1 MISLFFQYEPP
12 QGRTPG
18 SFECKGDGLTYCARS
33 WQGEASGTAGDCFFV
48 LGAGRSFQ
56 CQATGTTNVIGAH
69 YSPLATNIVVPRA
82 ASTQIA
88 CTGANGCTYTNTGS
102 DAWVGLTFSAQ
113 QRQGQLKCSYGQ
125 FEVCGWAVNTAG
137 GASSCNFI
145 LPSQATLTCTG
156 TANIGSAQALALST
170 SVVDAAAA
178 LEPTWS
184 CPNVTYPKPNLCNC
198 DYTNPHTDKDLIVSV
213 TSSSVDNNYNSYHCY
228 YGGAN
233 VCAWGSDRNDDSD
246 RGGCYFI
253 LAAGQQFTC
262 QMEFGAAAFSF
273 SAAVATKQALFG
285 GAETKPLVRVG
296 GVRGAAA
303 AGPAGQ
309 LRAAFA
315 AWKVQQKRVY
325 ASEAEEALR
334 FDNFK
339 EHVALAGAKPRYNGL
354 ADLSRHEFETQYKG
368 HAFVDKRIP
377 SASDFT
383 ATRNFREPASVDW
396 RNKSVVTPVKA
407 QGQCGS
413 CWSFST
419 SGVIESAWAIA
430 GNPLVSLA
438 TVGAVA
444 RCVAAAATG
453 GGGGRLVGFD
463 LGGLAMGEA
472 EAAVTTAATTV
483 AEESLLRMAVTLQRC
498 RAWAGAADEVPHR
511 GPASGLYLVEFTIDD
526 DFAPF
531 PLGVLGGA
539 GGGGGGYCAALCG
552 SGEGVGG
559 GGGAAALP
567 RRSSFKAFTTQGGDN
582 DSGDGGSRLDE
593 AEQGAGRAGGGGGG
607 ETLVVHVE
615 YGGAGVLQTGSAF
628 FPFSSIAAAYE
639 GVAAAQRRRQ
649 RHGVSAA
656 LGAGVGAVHVWVA
669 GALLEAA
676 GAVHPPVV
684 IRDLRAAGID
694 VGAGRDGGGGTAR
707 SPLLLVRFLPGC
719 LIAADVVVEASNA
732 VLHGL
737 CLTGSLRV
745 AAGAEHVTVS
755 NLFSVAAASGGGGG
769 GDLRDDVLAAIPD
782 PWGSRIFLRK
792 LFCARGSGLGRG
804 RAGGQDAAS
813 WAPSPPPPP
822 SPPIT
827 VTTFPSGNGNGSN
840 DISSFTSSSDG
851 SAAPSTT
858 PFGNPL
864 VAHAGGGLRDD
875 GWEGATTAL
884 WREAAHLLTELP
896 DVCFRVSRATS
907 RLGASIDVRGD
918 DEKAAPDDEAAAAGG
933 LLLSRAVPAPPA
945 CGAVVVRCVLV
956 YAVVASFAWC
966 LSVSAGIFAGQDE
979 SFCEGRAAAAGSGPC
994 MRGEAL
1000 VATMVV
1006 TLTATLGLPL
1016 YSEGRIAVGLF
1027 LYSPDQ
1033 AQ

>member
-1 MISLFFQYEPP
+1 MLLPLIGAATAWTDFVSFPCGPTFSDGCQYQNNGGQDQVVSLFFQYEPP

-198 DYTNPHTDKDLIVSV
+198 DYTNPHTDRDLVVSV

-430 GNPLVSLA
+430 GNPLVSLSEQNLVSCDNA
-438 TVGAVA
+438 DGNAG
-444 RCVAAAATG
+444 CG
-453 GGGGRLVGFD
+453 GGWPYKAID
-463 LGGLAMGEA
+463 Y
-472 EAAVTTAATTV
+472 V
-483 AEESLLRMAVTLQRC
+483 AQ
-498 RAWAGAADEVPHR
+498 
-511 GPASGLYLVEFTIDD
+511 
-526 DFAPF
+526 
-531 PLGVLGGA
+531 
-539 GGGGGGYCAALCG
+539 
-552 SGEGVGG
+552 
-559 GGGAAALP
+559 
-567 RRSSFKAFTTQGGDN
+567 N
-582 DSGDGGSRLDE
+582 
-593 AEQGAGRAGGGGGG
+593 
-607 ETLVVHVE
+607 
-615 YGGAGVLQTGSAF
+615 
-628 FPFSSIAAAYE
+628 
-639 GVAAAQRRRQ
+639 
-649 RHGVSAA
+649 
-656 LGAGVGAVHVWVA
+656 
-669 GALLEAA
+669 
-676 GAVHPPVV
+676 
-684 IRDLRAAGID
+684 GID
-694 VGAGRDGGGGTAR
+694 TEASYPYVSGGGTAPTCTTSGHVK
-707 SPLLLVRFLPGC
+707 SPVKVASHLNIAQDEVSMAQYVAEHGPISICVDAMTQLWWPYTGGIMKGCCNHATDHAVLIVGYGQEAGTKYWTIKNSWDASWGEQGYVRLERGSNQCGITAAPVTAI
-719 LIAADVVVEASNA
+719 IAGASNKP
-732 VLHGL
+732 HQ
-737 CLTGSLRV
+737 
-745 AAGAEHVTVS
+745 
-755 NLFSVAAASGGGGG
+755 
-769 GDLRDDVLAAIPD
+769 
-782 PWGSRIFLRK
+782 W
-792 LFCARGSGLGRG
+792 
-804 RAGGQDAAS
+804 
-813 WAPSPPPPP
+813 
-822 SPPIT
+822 
-827 VTTFPSGNGNGSN
+827 
-840 DISSFTSSSDG
+840 
-851 SAAPSTT
+851 
-858 PFGNPL
+858 
-864 VAHAGGGLRDD
+864 
-875 GWEGATTAL
+875 
-884 WREAAHLLTELP
+884 
-896 DVCFRVSRATS
+896 
-907 RLGASIDVRGD
+907 
-918 DEKAAPDDEAAAAGG
+918 
-933 LLLSRAVPAPPA
+933 
-945 CGAVVVRCVLV
+945 
-956 YAVVASFAWC
+956 
-966 LSVSAGIFAGQDE
+966 
-979 SFCEGRAAAAGSGPC
+979 
-994 MRGEAL
+994 
-1000 VATMVV
+1000 
-1006 TLTATLGLPL
+1006 
-1016 YSEGRIAVGLF
+1016 
-1027 LYSPDQ
+1027 
-1033 AQ
+1033 